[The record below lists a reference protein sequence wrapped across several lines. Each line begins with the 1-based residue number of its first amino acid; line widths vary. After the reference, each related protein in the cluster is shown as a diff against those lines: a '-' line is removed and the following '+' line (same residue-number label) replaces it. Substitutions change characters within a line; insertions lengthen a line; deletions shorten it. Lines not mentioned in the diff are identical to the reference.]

1 MVREIL
7 VDWTTASGAGK
18 VSVFHFI
25 EASNVADQRQALS
38 AFLTAC
44 NSTLAASTSWTIRPD
59 GRELNTASGTL
70 TGLWSEATPHT
81 GAGTPGNTSVLADA
95 TQVLVRWFTDHI
107 VNGRVLRGRT
117 YLPGIYRNVS
127 EGGNVYVASRTAI
140 QNAGQTLAGS
150 GTQLAIWHRP
160 TNGAGGVAW
169 AVDTCSVWQEFA
181 VQRRRRG

>member
-1 MVREIL
+1 MPREIL

-25 EASNVADQRQALS
+25 EASHVADQRTTLA

-44 NSTLAASTSWTIRPD
+44 NPTLAASTSWSIRTD
-59 GRELNTASGTL
+59 GREIDTASGTL
-70 TGLWSEATPHT
+70 AGLWSDPTEHT
-81 GAGTPGNTSVLADA
+81 GSGPGGNTAVLADA
-95 TQVLVRWFTDHI
+95 TQVLVRWYTDHI

-140 QNAGQTLAGS
+140 ASAGNTLATS
-150 GTQLAIWHRP
+150 GTQLAVWHRP
-160 TNGAGGVAW
+160 TNGAGGVLW
-169 AVDTCSVWQEFA
+169 AVDTCTVWKEFA